1 MFLYPPMRKAI
12 ILCLVFSFLALEENP
27 SMSKELGLLT
37 NSFAANGAIKKLQR
51 GIVNVVT
58 APVEVPKQIRA
69 YWIAGSEKT
78 FHISAWVFCGFV
90 KGVWMT
96 PLRMGSGLWDVI
108 TCPLDLPGNGG
119 SLVQPE
125 YVFDDWPK
133 RKKGVVY
140 KNLWPNF

>member
-1 MFLYPPMRKAI
+1 MKRTV
-12 ILCLVFSFLALEENP
+12 ILCLVFSFVA
-27 SMSKELGLLT
+27 MT
-37 NSFAANGAIKKLQR
+37 DSFAASGVIKKLQR

-78 FHISAWVFCGFV
+78 FHIIVWGFCGFV
-90 KGVWMT
+90 KGLWMT
-96 PLRMGSGLWDVI
+96 PLRMVSGLWDVI
-108 TCPLDLPGNGG
+108 TCPLDLPKNGA
-119 SLVQPE
+119 SLVKPE

-140 KNLWPNF
+140 KNLWDRD

>member
-1 MFLYPPMRKAI
+1 MRKTI
-12 ILCLVFSFLALEENP
+12 ILFLVFSFIALEET
-27 SMSKELGLLT
+27 SAMSRQLGLL
-37 NSFAANGAIKKLQR
+37 KKLQR

-78 FHISAWVFCGFV
+78 FHISPWAFCGFV

-96 PLRMGSGLWDVI
+96 PLRMGSGLWDII
-108 TCPLDLPGNGG
+108 TCPLDLPRNGG

-125 YVFDDWPK
+125 YVFDEWPK
-133 RKKGVVY
+133 RKKGIVY
-140 KNLWPNF
+140 KNLWD

>member
-1 MFLYPPMRKAI
+1 M
-12 ILCLVFSFLALEENP
+12 
-27 SMSKELGLLT
+27 T

-78 FHISAWVFCGFV
+78 MHISPWVFCGLV
-90 KGVWMT
+90 KGLWMT
-96 PLRMGSGLWDVI
+96 PLRMGSGLWDTI
-108 TCPLDLPGNGG
+108 TFPFDTSFLK
-119 SLVQPE
+119 PE
-125 YVFDDWPK
+125 YVFDEWPK

-140 KNLWPNF
+140 KNLWDRD

>member
-1 MFLYPPMRKAI
+1 
-12 ILCLVFSFLALEENP
+12 
-27 SMSKELGLLT
+27 MS

-78 FHISAWVFCGFV
+78 LHISPWLFCGFM
-90 KGVWMT
+90 KGAWMT
-96 PLRMGSGLWDVI
+96 PLRMGSGLWDVVTFLI
-108 TCPLDLPGNGG
+108 NLPGNGS
-119 SLVQPE
+119 SLLKPE
-125 YVFDDWPK
+125 YVFDEWPK

-140 KNLWPNF
+140 KNLWD